1 MLLLAGVQ
9 VPDPQA
15 VRVQVVAGVPALLNL
30 YLVLA
35 VSGGTV
41 NVTVQDGSTA
51 SVACAPLAGMDPGT
65 TLQPDNDIVAA
76 MLVPTV
82 VMVTGCA
89 ICADTL
95 CSASTIITQWVA
107 LVLLTSKVTVAPERV
122 ELTVSYSADET
133 SLLPEP

>member
-1 MLLLAGVQ
+1 MAGVQ

-15 VRVQVVAGVPALLNL
+15 VRVQVSEGVPAMLNL

-35 VSGGTV
+35 LSGCTV
-41 NVTVQDGSTA
+41 KVTVQDGSTA
-51 SVACAPLAGMDPGT
+51 SVVCAPLAEMDPGT

-76 MLVPTV
+76 MLVPSDA
-82 VMVTGCA
+82 MVTGCA

-95 CSASTIITQWVA
+95 CRASMIITQWVA
-107 LVLLTSKVTVAPERV
+107 LELLTSKVTVAPERV

-133 SLLPEP
+133 SPLPEP

>member
-1 MLLLAGVQ
+1 MQ

-15 VRVQVVAGVPALLNL
+15 VRVQVGEGVPALLNL

-41 NVTVQDGSTA
+41 KVTVQDGSTA
-51 SVACAPLAGMDPGT
+51 SVACAPLAEMDPGT

-76 MLVPTV
+76 MPVPTV
-82 VMVTGCA
+82 VIVTGCA

-95 CSASTIITQWVA
+95 CSASMIITQWVA
-107 LVLLTSKVTVAPERV
+107 LELLTSKVTVAPERV

-133 SLLPEP
+133 SPLPEP

>member
-1 MLLLAGVQ
+1 MQ

-15 VRVQVVAGVPALLNL
+15 VRVQVDEGVPALLNL
-30 YLVLA
+30 YLVLE

-41 NVTVQDGSTA
+41 KVTVQAGSTA
-51 SVACAPLAGMDPGT
+51 SVVCAPLPEMDPGT
-65 TLQPDNDIVAA
+65 TLQPDNDIVPA
-76 MLVPTV
+76 MLVPAV

-95 CSASTIITQWVA
+95 CSESTIITQWVA
-107 LVLLTSKVTVAPERV
+107 LEPLTSKVTVALERV

-133 SLLPEP
+133 SPLPEP